1 MKGGDSMTRE
11 EKIKYV
17 AENSNHSVDFIRQVA
32 ARNEDNLDLMVQVT
46 DGQVKRSLEEQ
57 AMSMSWLNPV

>member
-1 MKGGDSMTRE
+1 MTRE

-32 ARNEDNLDLMVQVT
+32 ARNEDNLNLMVQIT

-57 AMSMSWLNPV
+57 AMSMS